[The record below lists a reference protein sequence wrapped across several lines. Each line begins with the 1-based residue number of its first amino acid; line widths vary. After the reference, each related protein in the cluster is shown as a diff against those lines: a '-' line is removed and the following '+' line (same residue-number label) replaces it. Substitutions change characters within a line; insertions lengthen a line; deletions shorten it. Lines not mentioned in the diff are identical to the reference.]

1 MYGSDYS
8 EDAIGVALINKY
20 NLEVKNFSL
29 ILADWLS
36 CFKTKCFD
44 LIVSNPPYIAE
55 GDSHLEKLSH
65 EPNIALVSKGD
76 GLLCIKKIV
85 EQSTKILKNGGTLII
100 EHGYQQQ
107 NDVEAI
113 FKRNKFSKVINL
125 KDLQL
130 LPRITI
136 GTLEK

>member
-1 MYGSDYS
+1 M
-8 EDAIGVALINKY
+8 
-20 NLEVKNFSL
+20 
-29 ILADWLS
+29 
-36 CFKTKCFD
+36 
-44 LIVSNPPYIAE
+44 IVSNPPYIAE
-55 GDSHLEKLSH
+55 EDPHLEKLIH
-65 EPNIALVSKGD
+65 EPNIALVSKEY

-113 FKRNKFSKVINL
+113 FKTNKFSKIINL
-125 KDLQL
+125 QDLQL
-130 LPRITI
+130 IPRITI

>member
-8 EDAIGVALINKY
+8 EDAIDVAFTNKN
-20 NLEVKNFSL
+20 NLDAKNFSL
-29 ILADWLS
+29 ILTDWLS
-36 CFKTKCFD
+36 CFKAKCFD

-55 GDSHLEKLSH
+55 GDSHLEKLIH
-65 EPNIALVSKGD
+65 EPNIALVSKED

-85 EQSTKILKNGGTLII
+85 EQSTKTLKNGGTLII

-107 NDVEAI
+107 NDVEVI
-113 FKRNKFSKVINL
+113 FKRNKFSKIINL

>member
-1 MYGSDYS
+1 MFWLDRKQPSIYCRGR
-8 EDAIGVALINKY
+8 
-20 NLEVKNFSL
+20 FS
-29 ILADWLS
+29 
-36 CFKTKCFD
+36 FRKT
-44 LIVSNPPYIAE
+44 
-55 GDSHLEKLSH
+55 DSWAK
-65 EPNIALVSKGD
+65 IALVSKEN

-85 EQSTKILKNGGTLII
+85 EQSNKILKNGGTLII

-113 FKRNKFSKVINL
+113 FKRNKFSKIINL
-125 KDLQL
+125 KDLQS